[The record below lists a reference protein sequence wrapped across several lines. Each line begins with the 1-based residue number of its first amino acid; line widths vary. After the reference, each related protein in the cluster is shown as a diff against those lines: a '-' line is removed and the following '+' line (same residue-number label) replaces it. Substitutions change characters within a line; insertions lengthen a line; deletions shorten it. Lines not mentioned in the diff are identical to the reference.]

1 MFIVTVA
8 GTASGWALAALREA
22 RSDKTKQRRTKKPGN
37 DQETGRNKDS
47 ALSNKT
53 GSVPSND
60 NSKKLG
66 K

>member
-22 RSDKTKQRRTKKPGN
+22 RSYKTKQRRTKKPENDPDTGGN
-37 DQETGRNKDS
+37 IDAT
-47 ALSNKT
+47 LSSKT
-53 GSVPSND
+53 RSVPSNS